1 VFRLDEKTAFIT
13 GASSGIGQ
21 ATAIMFAQ
29 AGARV
34 VTGWHP
40 KDPHDIN
47 PVLDAI
53 EKLGGEARPVEVDVT
68 DPESVEAALGFV
80 AQSYGG
86 VDIVVANAG
95 IARRIAFEEMVE
107 RDWQDVIN
115 VDLGGVFRCFRSAL
129 PLMPDGGRL
138 LATSSISGAVT
149 AWSEHAHYTA
159 AKAGVIGLVRTVAI
173 DVAHRGITVNAVA
186 PGVIVT
192 PQSLDEINSLG
203 AGGLKQAESQIPL
216 RRNGRPEDVA
226 ATFVFL
232 ASDEASYITGQTI
245 VVDGG
250 VTVAAY

>member
-1 VFRLDEKTAFIT
+1 MFRLDNKTAFIT

-21 ATAIMFAQ
+21 ASAIMFAK

-40 KDPHDIN
+40 KDPHNIN

-53 EKLGGEARPVEVDVT
+53 TSLGGEALPVRVDVT
-68 DPESVEAALGFV
+68 DTESVEAALGAA

-86 VDIVVANAG
+86 VDVVVANAG
-95 IARRIAFEEMVE
+95 IARRVAFEQMREQ
-107 RDWQDVIN
+107 DWHEVLD
-115 VDLGGVFRCFRSAL
+115 VDLGGVFRCFRTAL

-159 AKAGVIGLVRTVAI
+159 AKAGVIGLVRTLAV
-173 DVAHRGITVNAVA
+173 DVAQRSITVNAVA

-192 PQSLDEINSLG
+192 PQSLDEVNSLG
-203 AGGLKQAESQIPL
+203 ESGLHEAASRIPL

-226 ATFVFL
+226 AVFVFL